1 MIDISELRS
10 MVNATQFES
19 FANSVINS
27 LLDRLEEDEKNVA
40 LLERL
45 IDARGSSLNAVA
57 NECDAL
63 RLRIEAAESECL
75 EQARLNGMGSEREA
89 SLMAKLEAA
98 EKENA
103 KLRIALAEKVTSEAT
118 LRDLNVGNGFINAT
132 FEEGSVQP
140 MLDALADQFVESGSS
155 NYIEMQLHSK
165 AAISLLLTLQ
175 RVDGKTPHQLREEAE
190 KERDVLRADLAAAEK
205 ENIKLREALAEK
217 VTSETVLRD
226 LSIGNG
232 SINASFEGGAV
243 HLFVDSLANQ
253 FVESGAANYLEMRF
267 HSEATGPL
275 LLTLQRVNGK
285 TPHQLRTEAEK
296 ERDIL
301 RAKVAAEI

>member
-1 MIDISELRS
+1 MINISELRS

-27 LLDRLEEDEKNVA
+27 LLDLLEE
-40 LLERL
+40 
-45 IDARGSSLNAVA
+45 
-57 NECDAL
+57 
-63 RLRIEAAESECL
+63 
-75 EQARLNGMGSEREA
+75 
-89 SLMAKLEAA
+89 A
-98 EKENA
+98 EKEIA
-103 KLRIALAEKVTSEAT
+103 KLRIALAEKVTGEAT

-132 FEEGSVQP
+132 FEEGAVQP

-165 AAISLLLTLQ
+165 TAISLLFTLQ

-226 LSIGNG
+226 LSVGNG

-253 FVESGAANYLEMRF
+253 FVESGAANYLEMQF

>member
-89 SLMAKLEAA
+89 ALMAKLEAA

-232 SINASFEGGAV
+232 V
-243 HLFVDSLANQ
+243 HQ
-253 FVESGAANYLEMRF
+253 C
-267 HSEATGPL
+267 
-275 LLTLQRVNGK
+275 
-285 TPHQLRTEAEK
+285 
-296 ERDIL
+296 
-301 RAKVAAEI
+301 

>member
-1 MIDISELRS
+1 MININELRS

-27 LLDRLEEDEKNVA
+27 LLDRLEAAEKNVT

-63 RLRIEAAESECL
+63 R
-75 EQARLNGMGSEREA
+75 
-89 SLMAKLEAA
+89 AKIEAA
-98 EKENA
+98 EKENT
-103 KLRIALAEKVTSEAT
+103 KLRKALA
-118 LRDLNVGNGFINAT
+118 
-132 FEEGSVQP
+132 Q
-140 MLDALADQFVESGSS
+140 
-155 NYIEMQLHSK
+155 
-165 AAISLLLTLQ
+165 
-175 RVDGKTPHQLREEAE
+175 
-190 KERDVLRADLAAAEK
+190 
-205 ENIKLREALAEK
+205 K
-217 VTSETVLRD
+217 VTSETMLRD
-226 LSIGNG
+226 LSVGNG

-253 FVESGAANYLEMRF
+253 FVESGAVNYLEMRF

-301 RAKVAAEI
+301 RAKIEQMEQQVPICRAEDLKHAESLLPTLGLKPENLLYGLPGAQEQEPTRDWWDCLIADISAIDCMYRGSPTYAHDAYWMRDHVVRMLEQRRDGLPGAQGEKDV

>member
-1 MIDISELRS
+1 MINISELRS
-10 MVNATQFES
+10 MVNASQFES
-19 FANSVINS
+19 FANSVISS
-27 LLDRLEEDEKNVA
+27 LLDCLEEDEKNVA

-89 SLMAKLEAA
+89 ALMAKLEAA

-103 KLRIALAEKVTSEAT
+103 KLRIALAEKVTSEAM

-232 SINASFEGGAV
+232 SINASFEGGVV

-253 FVESGAANYLEMRF
+253 FVESGAANYLEMQF